1 MRSLQLI
8 ALVAAFLAVA
18 AIGADARSPVYRHTR
33 ADAPIRQCTHT
44 RMAVKCSCDQ
54 CSAAVTIA
62 SDNRTCGV
70 RNEWLADSRSD
81 SDSNR
86 QPS

>member
-33 ADAPIRQCTHT
+33 ADAPIRQYTEARTHT
-44 RMAVKCSCDQ
+44 DAHACGVQ
-54 CSAAVTIA
+54 CSGGQ
-62 SDNRTCGV
+62 C
-70 RNEWLADSRSD
+70 E
-81 SDSNR
+81 
-86 QPS
+86 